1 MELAAQATYLDTLRK
16 RKRPRELAESA
27 LAHGVALLV
36 ALARYRGLAR
46 DAQDVVLDIQL
57 DILLR
62 EAGEFERGR
71 HKVLLLVLVQ
81 IQSANEDS
89 ERTAGEGR
97 GGGNYIPW
105 THGTRNGVGILV
117 WRTRDSRRRQ
127 PESASIECL
136 VKEAIEVGKRVERLG
151 EQCEGRHIESC
162 KVVNGRVVAEGAKG
176 GK

>member
-1 MELAAQATYLDTLRK
+1 MVTHLNALREGD
-16 RKRPRELAESA
+16 RARELAEAA
-27 LAHGVALLV
+27 LPNGVPFLFALI
-36 ALARYRGLAR
+36 RDSGLAR

-151 EQCEGRHIESC
+151 EQCEGRHTY
-162 KVVNGRVVAEGAKG
+162 RVV
-176 GK
+176 